1 MGYNQK
7 KEKKR
12 LDRIRMALTEFKVIG
27 IELFFVCTFLSYTI
41 VGEVKFIKIHV
52 IVNII
57 ISNINV
63 HMNLPTS
70 K

>member
-1 MGYNQK
+1 
-7 KEKKR
+7 
-12 LDRIRMALTEFKVIG
+12 MALTEFKVIG

>member
-1 MGYNQK
+1 MGYNQSIA
-7 KEKKR
+7 KKR

-27 IELFFVCTFLSYTI
+27 IELFFFFTFLSYTI